1 MHRKWDLNVK
11 VYGDSVLEKDTV
23 IFVVTFEIWDY
34 F

>member
-11 VYGDSVLEKDTV
+11 VYGDSALKKDTV